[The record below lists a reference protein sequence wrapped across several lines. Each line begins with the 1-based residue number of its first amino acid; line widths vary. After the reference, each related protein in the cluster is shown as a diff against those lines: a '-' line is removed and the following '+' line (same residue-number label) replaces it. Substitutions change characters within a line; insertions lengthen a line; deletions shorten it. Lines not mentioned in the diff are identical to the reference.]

1 MITKLEQVKHS
12 LSKIKT
18 LSVFIQFW
26 CFIPFWNQARKKITF
41 RINLRQSGQVRLS
54 LEGFLAVLF
63 VLRYAKPFWN
73 HKVMIQRVTQLIL
86 LTYLYVLTWINLIV
100 LNSSSMLFVL
110 SPDSKMVWKIKMG
123 WKLTKLWVCYSH

>member
-1 MITKLEQVKHS
+1 LITQLEQVKHS

-18 LSVFIQFW
+18 LSVIIQFW
-26 CFIPFWNQARKKITF
+26 CFIPFWNQERKKITF

-110 SPDSKMVWKIKMG
+110 SPDSKMVRKIKMG
-123 WKLTKLWVCYSH
+123 WKLTKLWVCYNH

>member
-26 CFIPFWNQARKKITF
+26 CFIPFWNQERKKITF

-110 SPDSKMVWKIKMG
+110 SPDSNMVRKIKMG
-123 WKLTKLWVCYSH
+123 WKLTKLWVCYNH